1 MILYVST
8 IISPFTDER
17 KILKICK
24 TYKEAWATISEF
36 YKERKNL
43 CYGFGI
49 EKIFYYGEEDE

>member
-1 MILYVST
+1 MILYAST

-17 KILKICK
+17 SILRVCN
-24 TYKEAWATISEF
+24 TRKEAWDIISNF

-49 EKIFYYGEEDE
+49 EEIYYYGEEDE